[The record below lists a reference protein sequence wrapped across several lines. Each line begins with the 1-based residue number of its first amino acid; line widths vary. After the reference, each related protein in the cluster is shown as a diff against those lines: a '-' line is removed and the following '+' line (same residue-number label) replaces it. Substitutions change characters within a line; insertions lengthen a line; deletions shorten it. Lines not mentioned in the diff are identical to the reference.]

1 LEIVMAY
8 RGKFK
13 PLNISK
19 YNGDPTGIIY
29 RSGLERTV
37 MRYFDLHK
45 DVLSWSSEEVIIPY
59 RSPVDNRIHRY
70 FCDFW
75 VKMVD
80 VEGNV
85 QQLLIEV
92 KPLAQCKEP
101 VKKSRVTRRYLA
113 EVRTWGVNKA
123 KWSAAKAY
131 ADSRGWR
138 FVILTEREINGI
150 AGI

>member
-1 LEIVMAY
+1 MAY
-8 RGKFK
+8 RGKYK
-13 PLNISK
+13 PIQPSK
-19 YNGDPTGIIY
+19 YNGDPTQITY
-29 RSGLERTV
+29 RSNLERKV

-45 DVLSWSSEEVIIPY
+45 DVLSWSSEEVIVPY
-59 RSPVDNRIHRY
+59 RSPIDNRVHRY
-70 FCDFW
+70 FVDFW

-80 VEGNV
+80 VDGNV
-85 QQLLIEV
+85 KQLLIEV

-101 VKKSRVTRRYLA
+101 VKKSRVTRRYLG

-138 FVILTEREINGI
+138 FVIMTEKEINGI